1 LSSALHILD
10 LSYVL
15 VRIASAVCCYL
26 TTVREVIVGT
36 PTGCVFRTGRVE
48 WTKNL
53 SEA

>member
-1 LSSALHILD
+1 M
-10 LSYVL
+10 
-15 VRIASAVCCYL
+15 

-36 PTGCVFRTGRVE
+36 PTGCVFWTGRVE